1 MRYTYSLP
9 AAPSFTIEGLS
20 GYEFGP
26 LSQKDLDVYYIVAE
40 RGHDTFLISRRISRL
55 YYILAGSGYF
65 TINNQRYDVEPG
77 ILVEVPPRVEYS
89 YSGSMRLICFATP
102 RWFNGNDTAIRWN
115 PDVVLGDFM
124 GVSDRSSWLKGLVR
138 FRLFGKSPIGGYLRL
153 NQRLWKSLPPSLTT
167 LKPARVYGAL
177 LHRLARVES
186 ARTQAFGTFF
196 LRNRPE
202 LELIRHLLDQKSNGA
217 TLRVA
222 VLGCS
227 TGAEAYSVAW
237 RIGSARPDLQLS
249 LRAVDI
255 AKPAVDIAKRGVYML
270 TTSELTGTA
279 MLERMTSVEA
289 EELFDR
295 DGDAMIVKAWVRK
308 GIDWHVADV
317 RRPEIVEALGSQD
330 IVVANNFLCH
340 MGASEAERCLRNI
353 GRLVTPGGYLFV
365 SGIDL
370 SVRAKVA
377 REMGW
382 KPVTDL
388 MREIHEGDSSLRMG
402 WPFKYWGL
410 EPFDD
415 DRPDWMIRYAS
426 VFQIG
431 DNLDPGS
438 SLKHDFPPVQ
448 LLANIGD
455 RCPGE

>member
-1 MRYTYSLP
+1 MFSLP
-9 AAPSFTIEGLS
+9 PAPSFTMEGLA

-26 LSQKDLDVYYIVAE
+26 LNQKDLDVYYIVAE
-40 RGHDTFLISRRISRL
+40 QGHDTFQISRRISRL
-55 YYILAGSGYF
+55 YYVLAGSGYF
-65 TINNQRYDVEPG
+65 TINNQKFDVEPG

-89 YSGSMRLICFATP
+89 YSGTMRLICFATP
-102 RWFNGNDTAIRWN
+102 RWFNGNDTTTKWN
-115 PDVVLGDFM
+115 PDVAHGDFICAP
-124 GVSDRSSWLKGLVR
+124 DRGSWLSGLVR
-138 FRLFGKSPIGGYLRL
+138 FKLLGKSPIGGYLRV
-153 NQRLWKSLPPSLTT
+153 NQKLWKNLPPSLAT
-167 LKPARVYGAL
+167 LKIVRAYGAL
-177 LHRLARVES
+177 LQWLARMQGIR
-186 ARTQAFGTFF
+186 AQAFGTFF

-202 LELIRHLLDQKSNGA
+202 LELIRHLLDQKISEA

-237 RIGSARPDLQLS
+237 RIGSARPDLKLS
-249 LRAVDI
+249 LHAVDI
-255 AKPAVDIAKRGVYML
+255 SKHAVEFAKRGIYPL

-295 DGDAMIVKAWVRK
+295 DGDAMVVKSWARK
-308 GIDWHVADV
+308 AIDWHVADV

-340 MGASEAERCLRNI
+340 MSASEAESCLRNI

-370 SVRAKVA
+370 AVRAKVA

-388 MREIHEGDSSLRMG
+388 LKEIHEGDSSLRMG

-415 DRPDWMIRYAS
+415 NRPDWMIRYAS
-426 VFQIG
+426 VFQIS

-438 SLKHDFPPVQ
+438 SWKHDGDAVQ
-448 LLANIGD
+448 PLRGS
-455 RCPGE
+455 G